1 MLVVQFMASMRP
13 PSGVTFREL
22 MKGGFMPQAT
32 DPVAGGRAGAA
43 AGRTLFFRVV
53 ATIPDAARF
62 VEDPDHRGELG
73 GSVSFDML
81 GADIPISC
89 GSFQLFAPTGD
100 PELKLMV
107 YRAEF
112 EHGGTRYRLEGA
124 KHVRRRSIVH
134 SWTDTTTLFCRL
146 HQGVDD
152 AAPVVAAGVLRIG
165 ALDFA
170 RQLASFRTVGAPTMA
185 GKARALGT
193 FLVFFSRELL
203 DTYLFRA
210 RRRVARAD
218 DTRS

>member
-1 MLVVQFMASMRP
+1 
-13 PSGVTFREL
+13 

-32 DPVAGGRAGAA
+32 DPVAGARAGAV
-43 AGRTLFFRVV
+43 AGRTLLFRVV

-62 VEDPDHRGELG
+62 VQDPEHRGELG
-73 GSVSFDML
+73 GSVTFDML
-81 GADIPISC
+81 GADIPISG

-100 PELKLMV
+100 PALKVMV

-112 EHGGTRYRLEGA
+112 EHAGARYRLEGA

-146 HQGVDD
+146 HRGLDA

-170 RQLASFRTVGAPTMA
+170 RQLISFRTIGAPTMA
-185 GKARALGT
+185 GKARALAT
-193 FLVFFSRELL
+193 FFAFFSAELL
-203 DTYLFRA
+203 DTYVRRMPRGGA
-210 RRRVARAD
+210 RKAPL
-218 DTRS
+218 S